1 MKGIRIRIVN
11 EADVMEIQE
20 LASSLGVS
28 DGEVVRA
35 LVRKGL
41 DEAFGN
47 EVPVTE
53 ESSSLAGD
61 GHPCAGGDSEEL

>member
-47 EVPVTE
+47 EVPVAE
-53 ESSSLAGD
+53 ESCALAGD
-61 GHPCAGGDSEEL
+61 ELPRAGGDSEEL

>member
-47 EVPVTE
+47 EVPVAE
-53 ESSSLAGD
+53 ESCSLAGD
-61 GHPCAGGDSEEL
+61 GLPCAGGDSEEL

>member
-47 EVPVTE
+47 EVPVAE
-53 ESSSLAGD
+53 ESCALSGY

>member
-47 EVPVTE
+47 EVPVAE
-53 ESSSLAGD
+53 ESCALSGD
-61 GHPCAGGDSEEL
+61 GLPCAGGDSEEL